1 MEVHDGI
8 PSSWRTL
15 VLWLRFAVLDVT
27 TVLVLLAVDNTSFG
41 SQPLLQLRA
50 LSSLMAE
57 LVATI
62 VVRPLLSIVKQKVSS
77 HLLEKYK
84 VMEERAA
91 QGAQA
96 QAARLSGCH
105 R

>member
-1 MEVHDGI
+1 
-8 PSSWRTL
+8 
-15 VLWLRFAVLDVT
+15 
-27 TVLVLLAVDNTSFG
+27 
-41 SQPLLQLRA
+41 
-50 LSSLMAE
+50 MAE

-62 VVRPLLSIVKQKVSS
+62 VVGPLLSIVKQKVSS
-77 HLLEKYK
+77 YLLEKYK

-96 QAARLSGCH
+96 QAAHLPGRH